1 MWIYLLTTPI
11 RFSQIFIQS
20 LAIWHNS
27 HCSFRIY
34 STSSRISYHCLFL
47 AQSTQVRVPNLY
59 FGSIQYSWWTWQSL
73 RQSCPHWGVISSCSR
88 PLWFSLWS
96 AVSRV
101 FCKPQP
107 SSSDWHLNLSWLTS
121 SCNHLCHPEIPLASS
136 RSRSTGE
143 VTRSDQSIDTRTG
156 LASGQQE
163 THEVSIQSHKITSVG
178 IVLSWF

>member
-34 STSSRISYHCLFL
+34 STSSRISYNCLFL

-59 FGSIQYSWWTWQSL
+59 FGSIQYIPPLGSVRLQCSWWTWQSL
-73 RQSCPHWGVISSCSR
+73 RQSCPHWGVISSWSR

-101 FCKPQP
+101 FC
-107 SSSDWHLNLSWLTS
+107 NLRDHNPPHQIDIWIWAG
-121 SCNHLCHPEIPLASS
+121 CWPAAAIIFASS

-143 VTRSDQSIDTRTG
+143 VKRSDQSIDTRTG
-156 LASGQQE
+156 HW
-163 THEVSIQSHKITSVG
+163 TSIWTARDTRSFNSIS
-178 IVLSWF
+178 

>member
-1 MWIYLLTTPI
+1 MTWYLI
-11 RFSQIFIQS
+11 QIP
-20 LAIWHNS
+20 NT
-27 HCSFRIY
+27 RPD
-34 STSSRISYHCLFL
+34 
-47 AQSTQVRVPNLY
+47 STQNI
-59 FGSIQYSWWTWQSL
+59 FSIPEPDPTRPEVEKPYPSDPEYSWWTWQSL

-156 LASGQQE
+156 HW
-163 THEVSIQSHKITSVG
+163 TSIWTARDAWSFNSIS
-178 IVLSWF
+178 

>member
-1 MWIYLLTTPI
+1 MWIYLLTTPS
-11 RFSQIFIQS
+11 RFSQIIIQS

-101 FCKPQP
+101 FC
-107 SSSDWHLNLSWLTS
+107 NLRDHNPPHQIDIWIWAGWPAVAIIFAILKYHWPAVEAGAQERLRDLIRALT
-121 SCNHLCHPEIPLASS
+121 H
-136 RSRSTGE
+136 
-143 VTRSDQSIDTRTG
+143 
-156 LASGQQE
+156 
-163 THEVSIQSHKITSVG
+163 
-178 IVLSWF
+178 VLD